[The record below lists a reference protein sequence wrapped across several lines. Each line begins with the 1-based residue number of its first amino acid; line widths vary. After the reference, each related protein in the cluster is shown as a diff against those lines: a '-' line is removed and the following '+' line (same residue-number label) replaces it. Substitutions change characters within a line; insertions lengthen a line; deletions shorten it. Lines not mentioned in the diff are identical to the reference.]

1 MEPYQMHP
9 AILYM
14 LYFWADSY
22 HLFQKKVVLQ
32 FADIPVTCYV
42 VDFSSICNMFDSA
55 SIEYYLI
62 INAFSPQSFLYEKP
76 DTHLRTLSNQKKKF
90 PP

>member
-1 MEPYQMHP
+1 MHP

-14 LYFWADSY
+14 LYFLADSY
-22 HLFQKKVVLQ
+22 HLFQKKVLQ

-42 VDFSSICNMFDSA
+42 VDFSSICNMFDRA

-62 INAFSPQSFLYEKP
+62 INAFLLQSFIYEKP
-76 DTHLRTLSNQKKKF
+76 DTHLRNQEKRF
-90 PP
+90 PH